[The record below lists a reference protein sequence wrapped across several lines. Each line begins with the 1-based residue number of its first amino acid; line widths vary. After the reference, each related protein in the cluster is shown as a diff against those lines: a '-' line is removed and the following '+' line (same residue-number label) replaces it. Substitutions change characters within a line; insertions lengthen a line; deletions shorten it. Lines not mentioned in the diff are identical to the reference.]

1 MSSNGEMK
9 ISLKLIIY
17 AASVKKSGSLFFG
30 KMKTDVLMTKMLK
43 QLQLA
48 VGSLGQD
55 GGTEGLHDF
64 LDSDWLRCQLV
75 LRRTI

>member
-30 KMKTDVLMTKMLK
+30 ENE
-43 QLQLA
+43 
-48 VGSLGQD
+48 D
-55 GGTEGLHDF
+55 GRSHDE
-64 LDSDWLRCQLV
+64 DA
-75 LRRTI
+75 